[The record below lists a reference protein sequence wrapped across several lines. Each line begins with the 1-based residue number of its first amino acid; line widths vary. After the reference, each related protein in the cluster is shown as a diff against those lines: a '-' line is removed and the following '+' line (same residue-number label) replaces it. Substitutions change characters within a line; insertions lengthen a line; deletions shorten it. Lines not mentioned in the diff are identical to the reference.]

1 MENKAKVEVIYCP
14 ICTFPLEYCEFSEN
28 FRECKKWLALN
39 HPEVYPGLSEEFEK
53 IRNGEAPAEDVVEE
67 EKKGEGKAVQPEQ
80 KPKKVKFE
88 AKKQV
93 IVSLLKRGKTK
104 NITKIEGLKDF
115 NINLKDASKVFRKHF
130 ASGCAVVEDSIEIQG
145 EVVDEVIEKLL
156 KDYKEVTEDDIMISD
171 SNKTKK
177 SNKGRTK

>member
-28 FRECKKWLALN
+28 FRECKKWLASN
-39 HPEVYPGLSEEFEK
+39 HPEVYPDLSEEFEK
-53 IRNGEAPAEDVVEE
+53 IRNGEAPAEEE
-67 EKKGEGKAVQPEQ
+67 VKAPQPEQ
-80 KPKKVKFE
+80 KSKKVKFE
-88 AKKQV
+88 SKKQV
-93 IVSLLKRGKTK
+93 IISLLKRGKTK

-130 ASGCAVVEDSIEIQG
+130 ASGCAVVDDSIEIQG
-145 EVVDEVIEKLL
+145 EVVDEVIEKVL
-156 KDYKEVTEDDIMISD
+156 KDYTEITEDDIMISD

-177 SNKGRTK
+177 SNKGRSK